1 MADLGGMGDCC
12 LRRDIA
18 ANVLSGSKQEGPSA
32 DAFSVAHVVAADCL
46 VFDQAQRVAAAAD
59 FSAG

>member
-1 MADLGGMGDCC
+1 M
-12 LRRDIA
+12 RRDIA